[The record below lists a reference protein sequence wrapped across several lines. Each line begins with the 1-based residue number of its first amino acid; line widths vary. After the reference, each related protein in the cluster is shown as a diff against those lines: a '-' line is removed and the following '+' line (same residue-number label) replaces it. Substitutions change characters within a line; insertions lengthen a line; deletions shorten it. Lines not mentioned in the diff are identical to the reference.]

1 MIALT
6 PYEEQEVIALIDRVE
21 KKRQAALR
29 EGVAVSAYQFEDWLF
44 GVRAILNLLGRADLF
59 DRVMGAQDATHTAAT
74 AGDTRGRP

>member
-1 MIALT
+1 MSALT

-29 EGVAVSAYQFEDWLF
+29 EKVTVSERQFEDWLF

-59 DRVMGAQDATHTAAT
+59 DRVMDTQAYTHAGATPSPA
-74 AGDTRGRP
+74 RGRS